1 MALFD
6 DIGRKFGEMT
16 DTSRLNSTINDEERK
31 INANYAQ
38 IGKLYSSL
46 HRNDPEPEFVVFIQ
60 SIAQSEQTIQNCRL
74 QIQRI
79 RGVRTCSNCGGEVSV
94 SSAFCTLCGNPMPH
108 VNEALKGNFTVCA
121 GCGNVVEEGMRF
133 CINCG
138 RPVPPRPAAPAAPVY
153 TPPVPPQQ
161 PMVAPVV
168 NYPNPAAPA
177 YAAPAAPTYAEP
189 AAPAYAE
196 PAAPAYAAPAA
207 PAYTAPA
214 APAYAEPAP
223 VDAAP
228 EAPAYAE
235 PEVAAVAHDAP
246 EMPEPVVSD
255 PAPSAEEAAYQT
267 YTPAAAPAAESPVV
281 MDVEP
286 APNVDADMAPQRFC
300 PACGAQIETGDLFC
314 MNCGERI

>member
-138 RPVPPRPAAPAAPVY
+138 RPVPPRPAAPAAPAAPVY

-161 PMVAPVV
+161 PTVAPVV

-177 YAAPAAPTYAEP
+177 YAAPAAPAYTAPAAPTYAEP

-196 PAAPAYAAPAA
+196 PAAPV
-207 PAYTAPA
+207 
-214 APAYAEPAP
+214 YAEPAP
-223 VDAAP
+223 VNAAP

-235 PEVAAVAHDAP
+235 PEVAAVAHGAP